1 MTQPQRRRIPE
12 AAVNRLPVYLQ
23 ILNNLHATN
32 VLRFSSDELA
42 VLAGVNAAKVRKDLS
57 YLGSYGTRGVG
68 YEVTYLIHQI
78 KRELGL
84 LREWNVVVVGAG
96 NLGCALAKFG
106 GFAPRGFPVVGIVD
120 NDPKKIGQSTG
131 SLTIGDVRNL
141 GKIVRDLNVTI
152 GAITTSTATAQSAV
166 DALIDAGV
174 ASILNFAPIVLAT
187 PSSVSVR
194 NVDLG
199 VELQIL
205 SYYEQMRTEKIEG
218 AKTAKAPSSV
228 SV

>member
-1 MTQPQRRRIPE
+1 M
-12 AAVNRLPVYLQ
+12 
-23 ILNNLHATN
+23 
-32 VLRFSSDELA
+32 
-42 VLAGVNAAKVRKDLS
+42 
-57 YLGSYGTRGVG
+57 
-68 YEVTYLIHQI
+68 
-78 KRELGL
+78 
-84 LREWNVVVVGAG
+84 
-96 NLGCALAKFG
+96 
-106 GFAPRGFPVVGIVD
+106 
-120 NDPKKIGQSTG
+120 
-131 SLTIGDVRNL
+131 
-141 GKIVRDLNVTI
+141 VRDLNVTI

-205 SYYEQMRTEKIEG
+205 SYYEQMRTEQSES
-218 AKTAKAPSSV
+218 AKTQTKSSTA

>member
-1 MTQPQRRRIPE
+1 M
-12 AAVNRLPVYLQ
+12 
-23 ILNNLHATN
+23 
-32 VLRFSSDELA
+32 
-42 VLAGVNAAKVRKDLS
+42 
-57 YLGSYGTRGVG
+57 
-68 YEVTYLIHQI
+68 
-78 KRELGL
+78 
-84 LREWNVVVVGAG
+84 
-96 NLGCALAKFG
+96 
-106 GFAPRGFPVVGIVD
+106 
-120 NDPKKIGQSTG
+120 
-131 SLTIGDVRNL
+131 TIGDVRNL
-141 GKIVRDLNVTI
+141 GKMVRDLNITI

-205 SYYEQMRTEKIEG
+205 SYYEQMRTEQMDG
-218 AKTAKAPSSV
+218 AKSQTKSSAV

>member
-1 MTQPQRRRIPE
+1 
-12 AAVNRLPVYLQ
+12 
-23 ILNNLHATN
+23 
-32 VLRFSSDELA
+32 
-42 VLAGVNAAKVRKDLS
+42 
-57 YLGSYGTRGVG
+57 
-68 YEVTYLIHQI
+68 
-78 KRELGL
+78 
-84 LREWNVVVVGAG
+84 
-96 NLGCALAKFG
+96 
-106 GFAPRGFPVVGIVD
+106 
-120 NDPKKIGQSTG
+120 
-131 SLTIGDVRNL
+131 LTIGDVRNL
-141 GKIVRDLNVTI
+141 GKMVRDLNITI

-205 SYYEQMRTEKIEG
+205 SYYEQMRTEQIDG
-218 AKTAKAPSSV
+218 AKSQSKSSAV

>member
-1 MTQPQRRRIPE
+1 M
-12 AAVNRLPVYLQ
+12 
-23 ILNNLHATN
+23 
-32 VLRFSSDELA
+32 
-42 VLAGVNAAKVRKDLS
+42 
-57 YLGSYGTRGVG
+57 
-68 YEVTYLIHQI
+68 
-78 KRELGL
+78 
-84 LREWNVVVVGAG
+84 
-96 NLGCALAKFG
+96 
-106 GFAPRGFPVVGIVD
+106 
-120 NDPKKIGQSTG
+120 
-131 SLTIGDVRNL
+131 RNL
-141 GKIVRDLNVTI
+141 GKMVRDLNIAI

-205 SYYEQMRTEKIEG
+205 SYYEQMRTEQMDG
-218 AKTAKAPSSV
+218 ARSQTKSSAV

>member
-1 MTQPQRRRIPE
+1 
-12 AAVNRLPVYLQ
+12 
-23 ILNNLHATN
+23 
-32 VLRFSSDELA
+32 
-42 VLAGVNAAKVRKDLS
+42 
-57 YLGSYGTRGVG
+57 
-68 YEVTYLIHQI
+68 
-78 KRELGL
+78 L

-106 GFAPRGFPVVGIVD
+106 GFAPRGFPVAGIVD
-120 NDPKKIGQSTG
+120 NDAKKIGQTVG
-131 SLTIGDVRNL
+131 ALTIGDVRNL
-141 GKIVRDLNVTI
+141 GKMVRDLNITI
-152 GAITTSTATAQSAV
+152 GAIATSTTAAQSAV

-205 SYYEQMRTEKIEG
+205 SYYEQMRSEKTDG
-218 AKTAKAPSSV
+218 SKVQDKASAV

>member
-1 MTQPQRRRIPE
+1 M
-12 AAVNRLPVYLQ
+12 NRFFYEYTSPKNTLIKPRVEFFEHISTLVW
-23 ILNNLHATN
+23 LHYFFTSK
-32 VLRFSSDELA
+32 SSP
-42 VLAGVNAAKVRKDLS
+42 
-57 YLGSYGTRGVG
+57 
-68 YEVTYLIHQI
+68 TYLIHQI

-120 NDPKKIGQSTG
+120 NDAKKIGQTTG
-131 SLTIGDVRNL
+131 ALTIGDVRNL
-141 GKIVRDLNVTI
+141 GKMVRDLNITI

-205 SYYEQMRTEKIEG
+205 SYYEQMRTEQMDG
-218 AKTAKAPSSV
+218 AKSQTKSSAV

>member
-1 MTQPQRRRIPE
+1 M
-12 AAVNRLPVYLQ
+12 
-23 ILNNLHATN
+23 
-32 VLRFSSDELA
+32 
-42 VLAGVNAAKVRKDLS
+42 
-57 YLGSYGTRGVG
+57 
-68 YEVTYLIHQI
+68 
-78 KRELGL
+78 
-84 LREWNVVVVGAG
+84 
-96 NLGCALAKFG
+96 GCALAKFG

-120 NDPKKIGQSTG
+120 NDPKKIGQTTG
-131 SLTIGDVRNL
+131 SLTVGDVRNL
-141 GKIVRDLNVTI
+141 GKMVRDLNVTI

-166 DALIDAGV
+166 DALVDAGV

-205 SYYEQMRTEKIEG
+205 SYYEQMRTEQSES
-218 AKTAKAPSSV
+218 AKTQTKSSTA

>member
-1 MTQPQRRRIPE
+1 M
-12 AAVNRLPVYLQ
+12 
-23 ILNNLHATN
+23 
-32 VLRFSSDELA
+32 
-42 VLAGVNAAKVRKDLS
+42 
-57 YLGSYGTRGVG
+57 
-68 YEVTYLIHQI
+68 IHQI

-84 LREWNVVVVGAG
+84 LREWNVVVIGAG

-106 GFAPRGFPVVGIVD
+106 GFTPRGFPVVGIVD
-120 NDPKKIGQSTG
+120 NDPKKIGQTTG
-131 SLTIGDVRNL
+131 SLTISDVKNL
-141 GKIVRDLNVTI
+141 GKIVRDLKVTI
-152 GAITTSTATAQSAV
+152 GAITTSTTAAQSAV

-205 SYYEQMRTEKIEG
+205 SYYEQMRTEQTEG
-218 AKTAKAPSSV
+218 LKPQQKSNPVTV
-228 SV
+228 

>member
-1 MTQPQRRRIPE
+1 
-12 AAVNRLPVYLQ
+12 
-23 ILNNLHATN
+23 
-32 VLRFSSDELA
+32 
-42 VLAGVNAAKVRKDLS
+42 
-57 YLGSYGTRGVG
+57 
-68 YEVTYLIHQI
+68 
-78 KRELGL
+78 
-84 LREWNVVVVGAG
+84 
-96 NLGCALAKFG
+96 
-106 GFAPRGFPVVGIVD
+106 
-120 NDPKKIGQSTG
+120 
-131 SLTIGDVRNL
+131 VRNL
-141 GKIVRDLNVTI
+141 GKMVRDLNITI

-205 SYYEQMRTEKIEG
+205 SYYEQMRTEQIDS
-218 AKTAKAPSSV
+218 AKSQNKSSAV

>member
-1 MTQPQRRRIPE
+1 M
-12 AAVNRLPVYLQ
+12 
-23 ILNNLHATN
+23 
-32 VLRFSSDELA
+32 
-42 VLAGVNAAKVRKDLS
+42 
-57 YLGSYGTRGVG
+57 
-68 YEVTYLIHQI
+68 
-78 KRELGL
+78 
-84 LREWNVVVVGAG
+84 
-96 NLGCALAKFG
+96 C
-106 GFAPRGFPVVGIVD
+106 
-120 NDPKKIGQSTG
+120 
-131 SLTIGDVRNL
+131 NL
-141 GKIVRDLNVTI
+141 GKMVRDLNITI

-205 SYYEQMRTEKIEG
+205 SYYEQMRTEQMDG
-218 AKTAKAPSSV
+218 AKSQTKSSAV